1 MPVCA
6 SLSMSQLP
14 MSKLQK
20 VKNVSA
26 RRVAMVIPVM
36 IIPAMVFVAISALAQ
51 TSVTT
56 YHYDTYRTGWNNT
69 ETILTPANVASSS
82 FGLLQ
87 NVALDDQVD
96 SQPLVVPGV
105 TITAGT
111 SQGQHDVV
119 YVATEGN
126 TIYAIDV
133 HSGAVLLN
141 PNFGAPV
148 QYPLGC
154 NNNGPNVGINSTP
167 VIDPSSHTLYV
178 IIYTQDATLGP
189 TYRVHALDLGSLTD
203 KVTPQIVS
211 ASHPLSNGTTFNFNA
226 TYQRQRPGLL
236 LANGNV
242 YAGFGSF
249 CDFNANLSRGWLL
262 GWNTGTLTPL
272 PANRLN
278 DLQPSSPNNF
288 FLSSIWMSGYG
299 PAADDSGNILFV
311 TGNSDYSGTT
321 YDGVTNIQE
330 SVVKVPANLGS
341 VLELFTPSNQS
352 SLDQGD
358 TDFGS
363 GGVLVLPDQPG
374 SIPHMAVAAGKDGNM
389 YFMNED
395 GLGGYSTTANNV
407 LGTYGVGGCWCGESY
422 FVDPVDGMGRVVASG
437 GGSVGVWKVVTSP
450 TAMLTNVTNS
460 SGPGSSVQD
469 PGFFTSISS
478 NGTANPIIWALS
490 RPATSSNGAP
500 ISLYAFNPES
510 GGGTMS
516 QLFKATAGAWPNTGG
531 NANLVPVVANG
542 LVFVA
547 SHQQLQI
554 FGLAGEAGVTTTT
567 LSSSVNPSVSG
578 KPVAF
583 TATVSQQS
591 GGAIPTGEVEYL
603 NGTTVL
609 ATMKLTSGSAKYV
622 TSKLPPGTNAI
633 TAVYL
638 GDSSHSGSTS
648 SPVNQLVLAAT
659 TTALTSSSNPSI
671 YGNAVTFSAT
681 VGSTA
686 GAPPN
691 GETVTFM
698 VGTTVLGTAT
708 LSNGTATFPIAT
720 IGVGTRSV
728 KAVYSGDAT
737 FAASTSTALRQSV
750 GKATSTPTLASS
762 LNPSVFGQPV
772 TFTATVAP
780 QFSGTPTGWVAFK
793 SGTTTLG
800 TAALSGGVAS
810 YTTTKLAAGTPSITA
825 EYEGNASFTSSTST
839 PLSQVVNQ
847 TSTTVTLVS
856 SVNPSS
862 YKQTV
867 TFTATMTPQF
877 GGAVTGT
884 VTFTSGTNTLGTTG
898 INSGVAKL
906 TTAALASG
914 EDAITATYNGSS
926 NCTTSSASLTQTVNP

>member
-1 MPVCA
+1 MPACT
-6 SLSMSQLP
+6 SLSISQL
-14 MSKLQK
+14 L
-20 VKNVSA
+20 KNILV
-26 RRVAMVIPVM
+26 RRAVMV
-36 IIPAMVFVAISALAQ
+36 IPAMVLIAISGLAQ
-51 TSVTT
+51 TAVTT
-56 YHYDTYRTGWNNT
+56 YHYDTHRTGWNNT
-69 ETILTPANVASSS
+69 ETTLTPANVGSTS
-82 FGLLQ
+82 FGLLH
-87 NVALDDQVD
+87 NITLDDQVD

-105 TITAGT
+105 TITAGS

-141 PNFGAPV
+141 PNFGTPV
-148 QYPLGC
+148 QFPLGC

-167 VIDPSSHTLYV
+167 VIDTASGTLYV

-236 LANGNV
+236 LANGNI

-272 PANRLN
+272 AANRLN
-278 DLQPSSPNNF
+278 DLQPSSPDNF

-311 TGNSDYSGTT
+311 TGNSDPSGTT

-341 VLELFTPSNQS
+341 VLDVFTPSDQG

-374 SIPHMAVAAGKDGNM
+374 SITHMAVAAGKDGNM

-395 GLGGYSTTANNV
+395 DLGGYSTTKNNV
-407 LGTYGVGGCWCGESY
+407 LGTYSIGGCWCGESY

-437 GGSVGVWKVVTSP
+437 GGSVGVWRVVTSP

-460 SGPGSSVQD
+460 SGLGNNVQD

-478 NGTANPIIWALS
+478 NGTANPIIWAIS
-490 RPATSSNGAP
+490 RPATTSNGAP
-500 ISLYAFNPES
+500 ISLYAFDPES
-510 GGGTMS
+510 GGSTMS
-516 QLFKATAGAWPNTGG
+516 QLFNATAGAWPNTSG

-554 FGLAGEAGVTTTT
+554 FGLTGEAGATTTT

-591 GGAIPTGEVEYL
+591 GGVIPTGKVEYL
-603 NGTTVL
+603 NGTAVL
-609 ATMKLTSGSAKYV
+609 ATLRLTSGSARYV

-648 SPVNQLVLAAT
+648 APVNQFVLAAT
-659 TTALTSSSNPSI
+659 TTALTSSANPSI
-671 YGNAVTFSAT
+671 YGNAVTFRAT
-681 VGSTA
+681 VTSA
-686 GAPPN
+686 VGAPPN
-691 GETVTFM
+691 GEPVSFM
-698 VGTTVLGTAT
+698 VGTTVLGTAA
-708 LSNGTATFPIAT
+708 LSSGTASFSISTLA
-720 IGVGTRSV
+720 VGTHAV
-728 KAVYSGDAT
+728 KAVYGGDAS
-737 FAASTSTALRQSV
+737 FAPNTSTALHQSV
-750 GKATSTPTLASS
+750 AKAASTTALVSS
-762 LNPSVFGQPV
+762 LNPSLVGQSV

-780 QFSGTPTGWVAFK
+780 QYSGTPTGRVTFK
-793 SGTTTLG
+793 NGTTFLA
-800 TAALSGGVAS
+800 TATLSGGVAS
-810 YTTTKLAAGTPSITA
+810 YTTAKLAAGTASITA
-825 EYEGNASFTSSTST
+825 EYLGNASFTSSTSAA
-839 PLSQVVNQ
+839 LSQVVNPA
-847 TSTTVTLVS
+847 S
-856 SVNPSS
+856 
-862 YKQTV
+862 
-867 TFTATMTPQF
+867 ATISRMFEPV
-877 GGAVTGT
+877 GHR
-884 VTFTSGTNTLGTTG
+884 
-898 INSGVAKL
+898 
-906 TTAALASG
+906 
-914 EDAITATYNGSS
+914 
-926 NCTTSSASLTQTVNP
+926 P

>member
-1 MPVCA
+1 MPACT
-6 SLSMSQLP
+6 SLSISQL
-14 MSKLQK
+14 L
-20 VKNVSA
+20 KNILV
-26 RRVAMVIPVM
+26 RRAVMV
-36 IIPAMVFVAISALAQ
+36 IPAMVLIAISGLAQ
-51 TSVTT
+51 TAVTT
-56 YHYDTYRTGWNNT
+56 YHYDTHRTGWNNT
-69 ETILTPANVASSS
+69 ETTLTPANVGSTS
-82 FGLLQ
+82 FGLLH
-87 NVALDDQVD
+87 NITLDDQVD

-105 TITAGT
+105 TITAGS

-141 PNFGAPV
+141 PDFGTPV
-148 QYPLGC
+148 QFPLGC

-167 VIDPSSHTLYV
+167 VIDTASGTLYV

-236 LANGNV
+236 LANGNI

-272 PANRLN
+272 AANRLN
-278 DLQPSSPNNF
+278 DLQPSSPDNF

-311 TGNSDYSGTT
+311 TGNSDPSGTT

-341 VLELFTPSNQS
+341 VLDVFTPGDQG

-374 SIPHMAVAAGKDGNM
+374 SITHMAVAAGKDGNM

-395 GLGGYSTTANNV
+395 DLGGYSTTKNNV
-407 LGTYGVGGCWCGESY
+407 LGTYSIGGCWCGESY

-437 GGSVGVWKVVTSP
+437 GGSVGVWRVVTSP

-460 SGPGSSVQD
+460 SGLGNNVQD

-478 NGTANPIIWALS
+478 NGTANPIIWAIS
-490 RPATSSNGAP
+490 RPATTSNGAP
-500 ISLYAFNPES
+500 ISLYAFDPES
-510 GGGTMS
+510 GGSTMS
-516 QLFKATAGAWPNTGG
+516 QLFNATAGAWPNTTG

-554 FGLAGEAGVTTTT
+554 FGLTGQAGATTTT

-591 GGAIPTGEVEYL
+591 GGVIPTGKVEYL
-603 NGTTVL
+603 NGTAVL
-609 ATMKLTSGSAKYV
+609 ATLKLTSGSARYV

-648 SPVNQLVLAAT
+648 APVNQFVLAAT
-659 TTALTSSSNPSI
+659 TTALTSSANPSI
-671 YGNAVTFSAT
+671 YGNAVTFRAT
-681 VGSTA
+681 VTSA
-686 GAPPN
+686 VGAPPN
-691 GETVTFM
+691 GEPVSFM
-698 VGTTVLGTAT
+698 VGTTVLGTAALSSGAASFSIST
-708 LSNGTATFPIAT
+708 LA
-720 IGVGTRSV
+720 VGTHAV
-728 KAVYSGDAT
+728 KAVYGGDAS
-737 FAASTSTALRQSV
+737 FAPNTSTALHQSV
-750 GKATSTPTLASS
+750 AKAASTTALVSS
-762 LNPSVFGQPV
+762 LNPSLVGQSV

-780 QFSGTPTGWVAFK
+780 QFSGTPTGRVTFK
-793 SGTTTLG
+793 NGTTFLA
-800 TAALSGGVAS
+800 TATLSGGVAS
-810 YTTTKLAAGTPSITA
+810 YTTAKLAAGTASITA
-825 EYEGNASFTSSTST
+825 EYLGNASFTSSTSAA
-839 PLSQVVNQ
+839 LSQVVNPA
-847 TSTTVTLVS
+847 S
-856 SVNPSS
+856 
-862 YKQTV
+862 
-867 TFTATMTPQF
+867 ATISRMFEPV
-877 GGAVTGT
+877 GHR
-884 VTFTSGTNTLGTTG
+884 
-898 INSGVAKL
+898 
-906 TTAALASG
+906 
-914 EDAITATYNGSS
+914 
-926 NCTTSSASLTQTVNP
+926 P

>member
-1 MPVCA
+1 
-6 SLSMSQLP
+6 MSQSLRNH
-14 MSKLQK
+14 SVCRAVVLAAAL
-20 VKNVSA
+20 VGVN
-26 RRVAMVIPVM
+26 
-36 IIPAMVFVAISALAQ
+36 ALAQ

-56 YHYDTYRTGWNNT
+56 YHYDTYRTGWNQT
-69 ETILTPANVASSS
+69 ETTLTPANVGSSA
-82 FGLLQ
+82 FGLLH

-96 SQPLVVPGV
+96 AQPLVVPGV
-105 TITAGT
+105 LITAGT
-111 SQGQHDVV
+111 SQGAHDVV

-126 TIYAIDV
+126 TVYAIDA
-133 HSGAVLLN
+133 HSGAILLS
-141 PNFGAPV
+141 PNFGTPV
-148 QYPLGC
+148 QYPTGC
-154 NNNGPNVGINSTP
+154 GNNGPNVGINSTP
-167 VIDPSSHTLYV
+167 VIDPSSKTLYV
-178 IIYTQDATLGP
+178 IIYTQDPTLGP

-203 KVTPQIVS
+203 KVTPQLVS
-211 ASHPLSNGTTFNFNA
+211 ASHTLSDGSTFNFNA

-272 PANRLN
+272 AANRVN
-278 DLQPSSPNNF
+278 DIQPSSPNNF

-299 PAADDSGNILFV
+299 LALDDSGDILFV

-330 SVVKVPANLGS
+330 SVVKVSSNLTT
-341 VLELFTPSNQS
+341 VLDLFTPSNQS

-374 SIPHMAVAAGKDGNM
+374 SISHMAVAAGKDGNM

-395 GLGGYSTTANNV
+395 HLGGYSTTKNNV
-407 LGTYGVGGCWCGESY
+407 LGAYSVGGCWCGQSY
-422 FVDPVDGMGRVVASG
+422 FVDPSDGLGRVVASG

-460 SGPGSSVQD
+460 SGPGGSVQD

-478 NGTANPIIWALS
+478 NGTASPIIWALA
-490 RPATSSNGAP
+490 RPATTNNGAP

-510 GGGTMS
+510 GGSTMS

-554 FGLAGEAGVTTTT
+554 FGLAGENGATTTT

-578 KPVAF
+578 KSVAF

-591 GGAIPTGEVEYL
+591 GGAIPTGKVEFL
-603 NGTTVL
+603 NGTSVL
-609 ATMKLTSGSAKYV
+609 ATLTLTSGSARYS

-638 GDSSHSGSTS
+638 GDSSNSSSTS
-648 SPVNQLVLAAT
+648 LPVNQFVLAAT
-659 TTALTSSSNPSI
+659 TAALTSSANPSI
-671 YGNAVTFSAT
+671 YGDTVTFSAT
-681 VGSTA
+681 VSSGV

-691 GETVTFM
+691 GETVTFK
-698 VGTTVLGTAT
+698 VGAAVLGTAT
-708 LSNGTATFPIAT
+708 LSKGVATFST
-720 IGVGTRSV
+720 STLGVGTRAV
-728 KAVYSGDAT
+728 KAVYGGDAT
-737 FAASTSTALRQSV
+737 FASSTSTAVQQSV
-750 GKATSTPTLASS
+750 TKAGSTTSLISS
-762 LNPSVFGQPV
+762 LNPSVFGQSV

-780 QFSGTPTGWVAFK
+780 QFSGTPTGTVTFK
-793 SGTTTLG
+793 SGTTELG
-800 TAALSGGVAS
+800 IVKLSGGVAS
-810 YTTTKLAAGTPSITA
+810 YTTTKLAAGTLSITA
-825 EYEGNASFTSSTST
+825 VYNGSASFTSSTSA
-839 PLSQVVNQ
+839 PLSQVVNPA
-847 TSTTVTLVS
+847 STTSPVRFQG
-856 SVNPSS
+856 P
-862 YKQTV
+862 
-867 TFTATMTPQF
+867 A
-877 GGAVTGT
+877 
-884 VTFTSGTNTLGTTG
+884 
-898 INSGVAKL
+898 NS
-906 TTAALASG
+906 
-914 EDAITATYNGSS
+914 
-926 NCTTSSASLTQTVNP
+926 Q